1 MIEIRLYSLFF
12 FLFLFMDI
20 RCVNSLVLAYLGDAV
35 YEEYIRDFL
44 IKKKINKVND
54 LQKESINYV
63 SAKRQAYFL
72 DKMLDSDFFNED
84 EISVIKRARN
94 AKSHANPK
102 GCSVI
107 EYKKATAIEALIGY
121 LKLSNR
127 MDRIDEVMNYIVE
140 ELC

>member
-1 MIEIRLYSLFF
+1 
-12 FLFLFMDI
+12 MDI

-35 YEEYIRDFL
+35 YEEYIRMYL
-44 IKKKINKVND
+44 INKGINKVND

-63 SAKRQAYFL
+63 SARRQAYFL
-72 DKMLDSDFFNED
+72 DKMLELSFLND
-84 EISVIKRARN
+84 EEIDVVKRARN
-94 AKSHANPK
+94 AKSHPNPK

-121 LKLSNR
+121 LKLENKEN
-127 MDRIDEVMNYIVE
+127 RIDEVMKLITE

>member
-1 MIEIRLYSLFF
+1 
-12 FLFLFMDI
+12 MDI

-35 YEEYIRDFL
+35 YEEYIRMYL
-44 IKKKINKVND
+44 INKGINKVND

-63 SAKRQAYFL
+63 SARRQAYFL
-72 DKMLDSDFFNED
+72 DKMLELSFLND
-84 EISVIKRARN
+84 EEIDVVKRARN
-94 AKSHANPK
+94 AKSHPNPK

-121 LKLSNR
+121 LKLDNKEN
-127 MDRIDEVMNYIVE
+127 RIDEIMKLITE

>member
-1 MIEIRLYSLFF
+1 
-12 FLFLFMDI
+12 MDI

-35 YEEYIRDFL
+35 YEEYVRMYL
-44 IKKKINKVND
+44 VEKKIGKVND

-63 SAKRQAYFL
+63 SARRQAYFL
-72 DKMLDSDFFNED
+72 DKILELSFLND
-84 EISVIKRARN
+84 EEIDVVKRARN
-94 AKSHANPK
+94 AKSHPNPK

-121 LKLSNR
+121 LKLENKEN
-127 MDRIDEVMNYIVE
+127 RIDEVMKLITE

>member
-1 MIEIRLYSLFF
+1 
-12 FLFLFMDI
+12 MDI

-35 YEEYIRDFL
+35 YEEYIRMYL
-44 IKKKINKVND
+44 IEKNINKVND

-72 DKMLDSDFFNED
+72 DKMLNSDFFNGD

-94 AKSHANPK
+94 AKSHPNPK

-107 EYKKATAIEALIGY
+107 EYKKATALEALIGH
-121 LKLSNR
+121 LKLEGKEI
-127 MDRIDEVMNYIVE
+127 RINEVMKYIVE
-140 ELC
+140 E

>member
-1 MIEIRLYSLFF
+1 
-12 FLFLFMDI
+12 MDI
-20 RCVNSLVLAYLGDAV
+20 RCVNSLVFAYLGDAV

-72 DKMLDSDFFNED
+72 DKMLELSFLND
-84 EISVIKRARN
+84 EEIDVVKRARN
-94 AKSHANPK
+94 AKSHPNPK

-121 LKLSNR
+121 LKLENKEN
-127 MDRIDEVMNYIVE
+127 RIDEVMKLITE